1 VQTRDQFEIT
11 EIGDKFVVV
20 DASTTP
26 RFTYGVHETRAA
38 AERER
43 ERLSVVP
50 EEWMRNDLFTT
61 IAASLAQ
68 EEKLPY
74 ATVVEAL
81 EKLGPDEMWRLV
93 DEGLDLIEQATG
105 LAEE

>member
-1 VQTRDQFEIT
+1 
-11 EIGDKFVVV
+11 
-20 DASTTP
+20 
-26 RFTYGVHETRAA
+26 
-38 AERER
+38 
-43 ERLSVVP
+43 
-50 EEWMRNDLFTT
+50 MRNDLFTT